1 MTETLD
7 ISIRP
12 RDAQRPSELALTLA
26 TLPGD
31 GASRYGGHRDGWVY
45 ADEVRTQL
53 RRLGFTATPQQIA
66 AWLGRMARVE
76 CPWVEVR
83 TSHGIREYRVTRFG
97 ATDIFNRLPGVSAR
111 TPWLPTMRG
120 TT

>member
-1 MTETLD
+1 MSSEVKVT
-7 ISIRP
+7 IAP
-12 RDAQRPSELALTLA
+12 RGPARPSELTLTLA

-31 GASRYGGHRDGWVY
+31 VGSRYGGHRDGWVY

-66 AWLGRMARVE
+66 AWLGRMARAE